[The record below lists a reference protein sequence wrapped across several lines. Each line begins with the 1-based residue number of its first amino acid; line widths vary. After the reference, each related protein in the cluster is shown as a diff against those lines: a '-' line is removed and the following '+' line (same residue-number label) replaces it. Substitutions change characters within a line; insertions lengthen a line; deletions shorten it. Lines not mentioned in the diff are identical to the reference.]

1 MYTLT
6 KLSLLQILCVNNA
19 GLDVGVSY
27 DEVHEVFDPIGKVDE
42 IIMLPKKPYA
52 FVCYQ
57 DLDSAESAMN
67 QLNGTNLPETSSRK
81 QSATLYIFFVSK
93 GINLSFTFKNGL
105 YFMSYIVFAYVKAN
119 SHKISCSFLT
129 CQVEKLHLPY

>member
-1 MYTLT
+1 M
-6 KLSLLQILCVNNA
+6 NNA

-27 DEVHEVFDPIGKVDE
+27 DEVHEVFNPFGKVDE

-57 DLDSAESAMN
+57 DLDSAERAMN
-67 QLNGTNLPETSSRK
+67 QLNGTSLPETSSRK

-93 GINLSFTFKNGL
+93 GINISFTFKNDVWLIFDLLEIL
-105 YFMSYIVFAYVKAN
+105 YLLM
-119 SHKISCSFLT
+119 
-129 CQVEKLHLPY
+129 